1 MLGDAALENIGKNTW
16 PSEGKWNVEVLH
28 QSRVDGTVQRT
39 RKKRKI
45 TIVTTCGNNVRRKN
59 CEECV

>member
-1 MLGDAALENIGKNTW
+1 MLGGAALENIAKNTW
-16 PSEGKWNVEVLH
+16 PSKRKWNVEVLH

-39 RKKRKI
+39 RKRKT

-59 CEECV
+59 FEECV